1 MATKAIIFDFDG
13 LIFDTE
19 TCELNSFEQLYE
31 KYGVAFPKEEWVKII
46 GTITAYDP
54 YATLTD
60 AHPQLKKN
68 DLMAERDT
76 LFEKI
81 VEGETVRE
89 GVKEYIERA
98 KELGL
103 KIAIASSS
111 SRKWIEKYLAV
122 IGLDVALFDVI
133 CTSDDV
139 KNVKPDPEL
148 YEKVL
153 SHFCIE
159 PAEAIVFEDSA
170 NGSLAAIRANI
181 PCVIVPNE
189 VTKGLVFDER
199 VALRLNSKKDMELDR
214 VIEFIS
220 TQSLAK

>member
-1 MATKAIIFDFDG
+1 MTTKAIIFDFDG

-19 TCELNSFEQLYE
+19 TYELKSFEQLYE
-31 KYGVAFPKEEWVKII
+31 KYGVEFPKDEWLRIV
-46 GTITAYDP
+46 GTISTYDP
-54 YATLTD
+54 YETLTG
-60 AHPQLKKN
+60 AHPQLMKN
-68 DLMAERDT
+68 DLMAEYAA

-89 GVKEYIERA
+89 GVKEYIERG
-98 KELGL
+98 KQLGL
-103 KIAIASSS
+103 KLAIASSS

-153 SHFCIE
+153 SHFDIE
-159 PAEAIVFEDSA
+159 PGEAIVFEDSA

-220 TQSLAK
+220 SRQ

>member
-1 MATKAIIFDFDG
+1 MIKAIIFDFDG

-19 TCELNSFEQLYE
+19 TCELKSFQQLYE
-31 KYGVAFPKEEWVKII
+31 KYGVTFPEEEWRDMI
-46 GTITAYDP
+46 GTISAYDP
-54 YATLTD
+54 YKAL
-60 AHPQLKKN
+60 AAAIPQTSKN
-68 DLMAERDT
+68 DFLVERT
-76 LFEKI
+76 AIFEKI
-81 VEGETVRE
+81 LEGETVRE
-89 GVKEYIERA
+89 GVKDYIERA

-103 KIAIASSS
+103 KVAIASSS
-111 SRKWIEKYLAV
+111 SRKWIEKHLR
-122 IGLDVALFDVI
+122 IIELDPSLFDVI

-139 KNVKPDPEL
+139 ENVKPDPEL

-153 SHFCIE
+153 SHFGIE

-214 VIEFIS
+214 VIEFI
-220 TQSLAK
+220 TQNL

>member
-1 MATKAIIFDFDG
+1 MIKAIIFDFDG

-19 TCELNSFEQLYE
+19 TCELKSFEELYA
-31 KYGVAFPKEEWVKII
+31 KYGVTFPKEEWLKII
-46 GTITAYDP
+46 GTISTYDP
-54 YATLTD
+54 YASLM
-60 AHPQLKKN
+60 AAVPHLNMN
-68 DLMAERDT
+68 DLMAERESF
-76 LFEKI
+76 FEKI
-81 VEGETVRE
+81 VEGESVRE
-89 GVKEYIERA
+89 GVKEYIERG

-103 KIAIASSS
+103 KVAIASSS
-111 SRKWIEKYLAV
+111 SRRWIEKYLGV
-122 IGLDVALFDVI
+122 IGLDISLFDVI

-153 SHFCIE
+153 SHFGIK
-159 PAEAIVFEDSA
+159 PDEAIVFEDSA

-189 VTKGLVFDER
+189 VTKGLIFDER
-199 VALRLNSKKDMELDR
+199 VVLRLNSKKDMELDR

-220 TQSLAK
+220 SLK